1 MPCCLP
7 LNIIQLMGQYSI
19 KELEKLSGIKAHT
32 IRIWEKRHHIV
43 EPQRT
48 DTNIR
53 YYSDEDLKKIINV
66 SLLNNHGIKIS
77 RIADMSA
84 DEIHKKILE
93 LSEQK
98 AEADIFIDQLIVA
111 MMDMDEVQ
119 FEEVISK
126 LSDRFGFEKTI
137 TGTVYPFLEK
147 IGVLWQTGNITPAH
161 EHFITNLIRQK
172 IISAIAALRI
182 PPKTA
187 PRALLFLP
195 EGELHELGLLF
206 YHYLVRQKGFYTFYL
221 GQSVPYNDLKEIY
234 AIHRP
239 AIMVTSLISTPQVS
253 ELQGFMNTLSTD
265 FPDCIIFASGLTLR
279 KTAFVV
285 PKNVKSFYKASELPA
300 LLESIRH

>member
-1 MPCCLP
+1 
-7 LNIIQLMGQYSI
+7 MGQYSI

-32 IRIWEKRHHIV
+32 IRIWEKRHQIV

-48 DTNIR
+48 NTNIR
-53 YYSDEDLKKIINV
+53 FYSDEDLKKIINV

-77 RIADMSA
+77 RIADMSV
-84 DEIHKKILE
+84 DEINKRILE

-111 MMDMDEVQ
+111 MMDMDEAK

-126 LSDRFGFEKTI
+126 LTDRFGFERTI
-137 TGTVYPFLEK
+137 TGMVYPFLEK

-172 IISAIAALRI
+172 IITAIAALRI

-187 PRALLFLP
+187 PRAILFLP

-206 YHYLVRQKGFYTFYL
+206 YHYLVRHKGFYTFYL
-221 GQSVPYNDLKEIY
+221 GQSVPYKDLQEIY

-239 AIMVTSLISTPQVS
+239 SIMVTSLISTPPAS
-253 ELQGFMNTLSTD
+253 ELQSFMNTLAAD
-265 FPDCIIFASGLTLR
+265 FPECTILASGLTLR
-279 KTAFVV
+279 NTAFVV
-285 PKNVKSFYKASELPA
+285 PKNVKSFYKAVELPS
-300 LLESIRH
+300 LLDFIRP

>member
-1 MPCCLP
+1 
-7 LNIIQLMGQYSI
+7 MGQYSI

-53 YYSDEDLKKIINV
+53 LYSDEDLKKIINV
-66 SLLNNHGIKIS
+66 SLLNNQGIKIS
-77 RIADMSA
+77 RIADMSLE
-84 DEIHKKILE
+84 EINKKILE

-98 AEADIFIDQLIVA
+98 PEADIFIDQMIVA
-111 MMDMDEVQ
+111 MMDMDEAK
-119 FEEVISK
+119 FEAVISK

-137 TGTVYPFLEK
+137 TGMVYPFLDK

-172 IISAIAALRI
+172 IITAIAALRI
-182 PPKTA
+182 PPRTA
-187 PRALLFLP
+187 PKAVLFLP

-206 YHYLVRQKGFYTFYL
+206 YHYLVRYKGFYTYYL
-221 GQSVPYNDLKEIY
+221 GQSVPYKDLKEVY
-234 AIHRP
+234 AIHQP
-239 AIMVTSLISTPQVS
+239 IILITSLISTPAARD
-253 ELQGFMNTLSTD
+253 LQDYMNNLAAD
-265 FPDCIIFASGLTLR
+265 FPNCTILASGLTLR
-279 KTAFVV
+279 TTAFVV

-300 LLESIRH
+300 LLDTIRS